1 MGAIGFDGGK
11 GLWDACRACSSRSL
25 NRWAKQRNCE
35 HAACARG
42 LTRSATFVSGS
53 LRLGNE
59 RHSVGWSCRESGTAG
74 RDDTDWCAAHSPF
87 FVAARE
93 MPRTATHVEFCSDRP
108 FGRGFDSRR
117 LHYLIRG
124 LRPRTPF
131 SLTRTIW
138 LLGNGSQPDC
148 APFARLVRY
157 RSLAAC
163 RGLRPR
169 TPSKPARRS
178 W

>member
-1 MGAIGFDGGK
+1 MTAALCLEPARSAGPPFRYPVIPLSRYPVTLLTSEQLTVLLVGAIGFDGGK

-42 LTRSATFVSGS
+42 LTRSATFVPGS

-59 RHSVGWSCRESGTAG
+59 RHLAGWSRREPGTAG
-74 RDDTDWCAAHSPF
+74 RDASGWRAAHSPF

-93 MPRTATHVEFCSDRP
+93 ISRTAMHVEFCSDRP

-117 LHYLIRG
+117 LHLLIRG
-124 LRPRTPF
+124 LRPRTP
-131 SLTRTIW
+131 SR
-138 LLGNGSQPDC
+138 
-148 APFARLVRY
+148 
-157 RSLAAC
+157 
-163 RGLRPR
+163 
-169 TPSKPARRS
+169 
-178 W
+178 